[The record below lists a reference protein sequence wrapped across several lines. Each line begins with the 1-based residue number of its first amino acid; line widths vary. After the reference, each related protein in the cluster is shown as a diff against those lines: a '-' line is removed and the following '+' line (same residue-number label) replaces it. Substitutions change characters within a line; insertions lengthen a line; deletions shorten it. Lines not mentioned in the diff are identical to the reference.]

1 MLKSSDK
8 NRYSLAIIKSLM
20 DDDLNRFTNLF
31 GDEFGEEAKI
41 KTLVF
46 ERLIYNITEKD

>member
-1 MLKSSDK
+1 
-8 NRYSLAIIKSLM
+8 M
-20 DDDLNRFTNLF
+20 DDDLVRFTNLF

-46 ERLIYNITEKD
+46 ERLIFNITEKE